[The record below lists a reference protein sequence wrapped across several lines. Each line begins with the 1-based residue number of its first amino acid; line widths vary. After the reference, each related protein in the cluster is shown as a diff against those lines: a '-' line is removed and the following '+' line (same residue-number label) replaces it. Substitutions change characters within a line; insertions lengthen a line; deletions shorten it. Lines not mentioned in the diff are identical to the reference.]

1 MKNIKINDKKTKRI
15 EDWTKRSVEEVT
27 IKGKVAGK
35 GKIDVQIV
43 WTSVSWHIK
52 EKRNTALKE
61 TAKGKYIG
69 PRRKKKPITEIIKEK
84 TERRSKKIKINEYLW
99 RTEGQKVAI
108 N

>member
-43 WTSVSWHIK
+43 
-52 EKRNTALKE
+52 
-61 TAKGKYIG
+61 
-69 PRRKKKPITEIIKEK
+69 
-84 TERRSKKIKINEYLW
+84 
-99 RTEGQKVAI
+99 
-108 N
+108 